1 MVSVRAADA
10 RTSRRRCRPVP
21 GQAPAWLVLLAVP
34 ALLLLVAGLAGVP
47 APVADG
53 RAADGHGT
61 DVTRI
66 AQAMPPPAAA
76 HGRAPAF
83 APLTQPAPLAAL
95 DGRPARLEHD
105 THAPAGELDPAALE
119 AIEKLQL
126 KLAKKQTK
134 LAAKEALLDLY
145 TAELAAAQLDL
156 LAALSMPESTAEELA
171 AKEQAIKLATKK
183 VAKKLKKVH
192 KTSGKIDTLE
202 GQIGELQDTLDELTT
217 GGDGDTGDGGSGQA
231 GLVSVPMLV
240 QELLPAGAT
249 GQARD
254 DACATFG
261 IPFAEGEVGQV
272 DGRPAL
278 AVSGADTWQF
288 RTLGEWPD
296 GSVQWALV
304 DVITDVAAGG
314 INSALEITAGA
325 GRSDGPDVAQ
335 ESGNVIV
342 LDTGVLQAS
351 VLQAGFNL
359 FDTVTMDGVDLV
371 EPHQSAGLLGLSAAG
386 QLVVPQPSSLSV
398 VVEENGPARA
408 VVRADGT
415 LADLA
420 GTELLDFT
428 CRITARAGSA
438 DLQVDLTARNASIE
452 RPQHA
457 LLEGLGLVL
466 RTRPGTSPV
475 ATLARHDGQQVAP
488 LAPGG
493 SAYLRQAYSSATTT
507 DVLGTG
513 TNYKPPI
520 PKLDASTLS
529 EEGYE
534 VVVDGAAAWPL
545 GDKTKYPAHGWV
557 DLTGATGGVTLSQKQ
572 APYFWPTCLEA
583 WGNGDL
589 VAGLWTAR
597 NPAPYVF
604 CWRQHESRSVTFSF
618 HAGAAPPPLVAA
630 RRLDWPVS
638 GRAADYD
645 QYDAAGVL
653 PYRLLTLDE
662 QDEAYALMGL
672 DHQVQIANDSLSIT
686 RFLAAH
692 NTGGPN
698 NHDSIERRLGGEWL
712 RHGHG
717 GQWLNGLDLALY
729 KSEWQ
734 ILRSDDFEHADDPG
748 ASNDAEVEHSKAYD
762 GDLEHRYRD
771 GMVLAYW
778 LTGDPRLRDA
788 LLDEEEILSTL
799 SDNAQE
805 RSMYQTLRALAQV
818 GRFTASQRLLDELHA
833 KLDFFLPPLL
843 DVDSG
848 ADGFGWDSAPG
859 QGTRRYIVNST
870 QGTAEKPPGE
880 NYITRGFI
888 TGSLGPLGLFH
899 ARSWL
904 DPADPDAQAALLR
917 LTDQAFYTREE
928 LFPFFPDPEDR
939 HFVYS
944 WAVQTQQVVSW
955 ETSDFHPLALG
966 MAEAFLA
973 TGDIGYLFKG
983 IEQIEAFKAHDQ
995 GPYSDN
1001 MYLLDSRLDVQH
1013 FLSVWRDHALGVGP

>member
-1 MVSVRAADA
+1 VFSVRAADA
-10 RTSRRRCRPVP
+10 RASRHRRRPVAS
-21 GQAPAWLVLLAVP
+21 QASARLVLLAVP
-34 ALLLLVAGLAGVP
+34 ALLLLLAGLSGVP
-47 APVADG
+47 APDADG
-53 RAADGHGT
+53 RGAGDTGTSHAA
-61 DVTRI
+61 
-66 AQAMPPPAAA
+66 PAARR
-76 HGRAPAF
+76 GPE
-83 APLTQPAPLAAL
+83 PAPLAPHAALATL
-95 DGRPARLEHD
+95 DGRPARLVHD
-105 THAPAGELDPAALE
+105 TRTPAGELDPATLDS
-119 AIEKLQL
+119 IGKLQL
-126 KLAKKQTK
+126 KLAKKQAK
-134 LAAKEALLDLY
+134 LAAKEALLDLF
-145 TAELAAAQLDL
+145 TAELAAAQLEL
-156 LAALSMPESTAEELA
+156 LAALSMPEGTAEELA
-171 AKEQAIKLATKK
+171 AKQKAIQLATKK

-192 KTSGKIDTLE
+192 KTASKADALE
-202 GQIGELQDTLDELTT
+202 GQIGDLQDTIDELTAGD
-217 GGDGDTGDGGSGQA
+217 GGDPGGGGSGQA
-231 GLVSVPMLV
+231 GLVSVPLLV
-240 QELLPAGAT
+240 QEVLPAGAA

-261 IPFAEGEVGQV
+261 IPFAEGEVGQL

-304 DVITDVAAGG
+304 DVVTDVAAGG
-314 INSALEITAGA
+314 INSALEITAGT
-325 GRSDGPDVAQ
+325 GRSDGPDVAE

-342 LDTGVLQAS
+342 LDTGVLQAT

-359 FDTVTMDGVDLV
+359 FDTLTLGGVDLV
-371 EPHQSAGLLGLSAAG
+371 EPHQSAGLLGLSEAG

-408 VVRADGT
+408 VVRVDGT

-457 LLEGLGLVL
+457 VLEGLGLVL
-466 RTRPGTSPV
+466 RSKPGASPV

-520 PKLDASTLS
+520 PKLDSDTLA

-534 VVVDGAAAWPL
+534 VVVDGVAAWPL
-545 GDKTKYPAHGWV
+545 GDKTKYPAHGWL
-557 DLTGATGGVTLSQKQ
+557 DLNGATGGVTLSQKQ
-572 APYFWPTCLEA
+572 SPYFWPACLEA
-583 WGNGDL
+583 YGNGDL

-597 NPAPYVF
+597 NPAPFVF

-618 HAGAAPPPLVAA
+618 HAGSAPPPEEAA
-630 RRLDWPVS
+630 RRLDWPVT

-672 DHQVQIANDSLSIT
+672 EHQVTIVNDSLSVT

-717 GQWLNGLDLALY
+717 GQWLNALDLALY

-734 ILRSDDFEHADDPG
+734 ILRSDDFDHADDPG
-748 ASNDAEVEHSKAYD
+748 ASNDDEVDHSKAYD

-771 GMVLAYW
+771 GMVLAAW

-788 LLDEEEILSTL
+788 LHDEEEILATL
-799 SDNAQE
+799 DHTAHE

-818 GRFTASQRLLDELHA
+818 GRFTGSQRLLDELHA

-843 DVDSG
+843 DVDTG

-859 QGTRRYIVNST
+859 QGSRRYYVNST

-888 TGSLGPLGLFH
+888 SGSLGPLGLFH

-904 DPADPDAQAALLR
+904 DPADPDAQDSLLR
-917 LTDQAFYTREE
+917 LTDLAFYTREE
-928 LFPFFPDPEDR
+928 LFPFFPDPGDR

-944 WAVQTQQVVSW
+944 WAVQTQQVVTW

-973 TGDIGYLFKG
+973 TGDVGYLFKG

-995 GPYSDN
+995 GSYSDN

-1013 FLSVWRDHALGVGP
+1013 FLAIWRDHVLGIGP

>member
-1 MVSVRAADA
+1 MVSVRTADA
-10 RTSRRRCRPVP
+10 RGSRSRGRPAP
-21 GQAPAWLVLLAVP
+21 GRVSARLVLLAMP

-47 APVADG
+47 APHADG
-53 RAADGHGT
+53 RGGPGPDAPT
-61 DVTRI
+61 
-66 AQAMPPPAAA
+66 QPPAARTIA
-76 HGRAPAF
+76 SGTAPADL
-83 APLTQPAPLAAL
+83 PRPRLAAL
-95 DGRPARLEHD
+95 DGAPDGLARD
-105 THAPAGELDPAALE
+105 APVASGELDPATLKT
-119 AIEKLQL
+119 IEKLQA
-126 KLAKKQTK
+126 KVQKKQAK
-134 LAAKEALLDLY
+134 LAAKQALLDLFS
-145 TAELAAAQLDL
+145 AELAAAQLEL
-156 LAALSMPESTAEELA
+156 LAALSLPESTLDELETKLA
-171 AKEQAIKLATKK
+171 AIKLATKK
-183 VAKKLKKVH
+183 VGKKLKKVD
-192 KTSGKIDTLE
+192 KTWDKIAALE
-202 GQIGELQDTLDELTT
+202 GQIDALGDTIDELTAGD
-217 GGDGDTGDGGSGQA
+217 GGDPGGGGSGQA
-231 GLVSVPMLV
+231 GLVSVPLLV

-249 GQARD
+249 GQQRD

-261 IPFAEGEVGQV
+261 IPFAEGEVSLV

-288 RTLGEWPD
+288 RSLGEWPD

-304 DVITDVAAGG
+304 DVVTDVAAGG

-325 GRSDGPDVAQ
+325 GQSAGPDVAE
-335 ESGNVIV
+335 ESGNVIA
-342 LDTGVLQAS
+342 LDTGVLQAT
-351 VLQAGFNL
+351 VVKAGFNL
-359 FDTVTMDGVDLV
+359 FDTVTLDGVDLV
-371 EPHQSAGLLGLSAAG
+371 EPHQSAGLLGLSEAG
-386 QLVVPQPSSLSV
+386 LLVVPQPASLSV

-408 VVRADGT
+408 VVRAEGT

-457 LLEGLGLVL
+457 VLEGLGLVV
-466 RTRPGTSPV
+466 RARPGVAPV
-475 ATLARHDGQQVAP
+475 ATLARHDDQELAA
-488 LAPGG
+488 LAPNG
-493 SAYLRQAYSSATTT
+493 SAFLRQAYSSATTT

-520 PKLDASTLS
+520 PKLDSGTLA

-534 VVVDGAAAWPL
+534 IVVDGAAVWSL
-545 GDKTKYPAHGWV
+545 GDKTKYPPHGWV

-572 APYFWPTCLEA
+572 APYFWPTCLEVY
-583 WGNGDL
+583 GSGDV

-597 NPAPYVF
+597 NVAPFVF

-618 HAGAAPPPLVAA
+618 HAGTAPSPLQAA

-638 GRAADYD
+638 GRAADYA
-645 QYDAAGVL
+645 QYDTAGVL

-672 DHQVQIANDSLSIT
+672 DHQVVIDNESLSLT

-692 NTGGPN
+692 NTGGAN

-748 ASNDAEVEHSKAYD
+748 ASNDAEVEHSAAYD

-771 GMVLAYW
+771 GMLLAWW

-788 LLDEEEILSTL
+788 LDDEEEILATL
-799 SDNAQE
+799 DDTAQE

-818 GRFTASQRLLDELHA
+818 GRLTGSQRLLDALHA
-833 KLDFFLPPLL
+833 KLDYFLPPVL

-848 ADGFGWDSAPG
+848 SDGFGWESAPG
-859 QGTRRYIVNST
+859 QGSRRYFVNST
-870 QGTAEKPPGE
+870 QSTAEKPAGE
-880 NYITRGFI
+880 NYVTRGFI
-888 TGSLGPLGLFH
+888 TGSLGPLALFH

-904 DPADPDAQAALLR
+904 DPADEDAQAALLR
-917 LTDQAFYTREE
+917 LTDLAWYTREE
-928 LFPFFPDPEDR
+928 LFPFFPDPVDR

-944 WAVQTQQVVSW
+944 WAVQLQQVVSW

-966 MAEAFLA
+966 MGEAFLA
-973 TGDIGYLFKG
+973 TGDVGYLFKA
-983 IEQIEAFKAHDQ
+983 IEQIQAFKTHDQ
-995 GPYSDN
+995 GSYDDN

-1013 FLSVWRDHALGVGP
+1013 FLAIWRDHALGIGP